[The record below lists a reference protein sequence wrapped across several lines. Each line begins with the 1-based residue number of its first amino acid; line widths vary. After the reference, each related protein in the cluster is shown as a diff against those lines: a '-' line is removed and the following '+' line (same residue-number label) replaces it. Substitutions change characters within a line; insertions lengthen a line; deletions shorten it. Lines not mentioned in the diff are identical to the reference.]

1 MTEQQ
6 SSNCDVFVGDFVAFK
21 FVWVAV
27 NHILRQAKPYAIY
40 GFGFNKGWYHI
51 MVCFLPMRFGAL
63 KLINVLSIS
72 TSSELCTILIH
83 INPC

>member
-40 GFGFNKGWYHI
+40 GFGFNKG
-51 MVCFLPMRFGAL
+51 
-63 KLINVLSIS
+63 
-72 TSSELCTILIH
+72 
-83 INPC
+83 